1 MPLVRFCSIWNMLSI
16 VKAQYIPGRRHLRM
30 ARDTDKPL
38 KPATLSAQALGWL
51 DPATRAVAPPIH
63 PSTNYAR
70 DENYEKFEGR
80 GYTRDENPTY
90 EQLEALLTA
99 LEKGADAMVFG
110 SGMAAATTVMMAL
123 APGDHVVAPTV
134 MYFGLRNW
142 LVNVG
147 RHWGLE
153 VDFVPPG
160 DMAAL
165 SQAVQPGRTKLV
177 WIETPCNPT
186 WDVTDIAE
194 AAHIAHDAG
203 AILGVDSTVATP
215 VLTNPLQ
222 LGADV
227 VMHSGTKYLNGHGDV
242 LAGALVTARKDA
254 MWERMNYLRF
264 ENGGMLGAFEA
275 WLLLRGMR
283 TLHLR
288 VERASQSAQRIA
300 EHFNG
305 HDRVV
310 EVLYPGL
317 PVHSGHEVA
326 KRQMNGGFG
335 GMLSIRVNGGAE
347 AALTTAKALEL
358 FVSATSLGGVES
370 LVEHRATVEG
380 ADSPVPDDLLRL
392 SVGVEDAE
400 DLIADLER
408 ALAASA

>member
-1 MPLVRFCSIWNMLSI
+1 
-16 VKAQYIPGRRHLRM
+16 M
-30 ARDTDKPL
+30 ARDTDKSL

-70 DENYEKFEGR
+70 DANYEKFEGR
-80 GYTRDENPTY
+80 AYTRDENPTY

-99 LEKGADAMVFG
+99 LENGADAMVFG

-153 VDFVPPG
+153 VDFVLPG
-160 DMAAL
+160 DMDAL
-165 SQAVQPGRTKLV
+165 SEAVRPGKTKLV

-186 WDVTDIAE
+186 WVVTDIAE
-194 AAHIAHDAG
+194 AARIAHDAG
-203 AILGVDSTVATP
+203 AVLGVDSTVSTP
-215 VLTNPLQ
+215 VLTNPLT

-242 LAGALVTARKDA
+242 LAGALVTAREDA

-300 EHFNG
+300 EHFHG
-305 HDRVV
+305 HDRVSD
-310 EVLYPGL
+310 VLYPGL
-317 PVHSGHEVA
+317 PTHLGHEVA
-326 KRQMNGGFG
+326 KRQMMGGFG
-335 GMLSIRVNGGAE
+335 GMMSIRVKGGAA
-347 AALTTAKALEL
+347 AALATAKALEL

-380 ADSPVPDDLLRL
+380 PDSPVPDDLLRL
-392 SVGVEDAE
+392 SVGVEDTG
-400 DLIADLER
+400 DLIADIER
-408 ALAASA
+408 ALVASAP

>member
-1 MPLVRFCSIWNMLSI
+1 
-16 VKAQYIPGRRHLRM
+16 M
-30 ARDTDKPL
+30 ARDTDRTL
-38 KPATLSAQALGWL
+38 KLATLSAQALGWL

-90 EQLEALLTA
+90 EQLEALLAA
-99 LEKGADAMVFG
+99 LEQGEDAMVFG
-110 SGMAAATTVMMAL
+110 SGMAAATTVMLAL
-123 APGDHVVAPTV
+123 APGDHVIAPSV

-142 LVNVG
+142 LINVG
-147 RHWGLE
+147 RHWGLR

-160 DMAAL
+160 DLDAM
-165 SQAVQPGRTKLV
+165 SKAVRPGVTKLI

-186 WDVTDIAE
+186 WVVTDIA
-194 AAHIAHDAG
+194 AAARIAHDAG

-215 VLTNPLQ
+215 VLTNPLV

-242 LAGALVTARKDA
+242 LAGALVTARKDTL
-254 MWERMNYLRF
+254 WERMNYLRF

-288 VERASQSAQRIA
+288 VERSSQSAQRIA
-300 EHFNG
+300 EHFTG
-305 HDRVV
+305 HSRVKA
-310 EVLYPGL
+310 VLYPGL
-317 PVHSGHEVA
+317 ASHAGHDVA
-326 KRQMNGGFG
+326 KRQMLNGFG
-335 GMLSIRVNGGAE
+335 GMMSIRVQGGAD
-347 AALTTAKALEL
+347 AALATAKALKL

-380 ADSPVPDDLLRL
+380 PDSPVPDDLLRL
-392 SVGVEDAE
+392 SVGVEDAG
-400 DLIADLER
+400 DLIADLEQ
-408 ALAASA
+408 ALKASV

>member
-1 MPLVRFCSIWNMLSI
+1 
-16 VKAQYIPGRRHLRM
+16 M
-30 ARDTDKPL
+30 ARETDKSL

-70 DENYEKFEGR
+70 DDNYEKFAGR

-90 EQLEALLTA
+90 EQLEALLVA

-123 APGDHVVAPTV
+123 SPGDHVVAPSV

-142 LVNVG
+142 LANVG

-160 DMAAL
+160 DAEAL
-165 SQAVQPGRTKLV
+165 AHAVRPGKTKLV

-194 AAHIAHDAG
+194 AARIAHEAG

-215 VLTNPLQ
+215 VLTNPLA
-222 LGADV
+222 LGADI

-242 LAGALVTARKDA
+242 LAGALVTARKDPL
-254 MWERMNYLRF
+254 WERMHYLRF

-288 VERASQSAQRIA
+288 VERSCQSAQRIA
-300 EHFNG
+300 EHLSG
-305 HDRVV
+305 HTHVN

-317 PVHSGHEVA
+317 PSHVGHAVA
-326 KRQMNGGFG
+326 ARQMTGGFG
-335 GMLSIRVNGGAE
+335 GMMSIRVRDGAS
-347 AALTTAKALEL
+347 AALTTAKALRL

-380 ADSPVPDDLLRL
+380 PDSPVPDDLLRL
-392 SVGVEDAE
+392 SVGVEATE
-400 DLIADLER
+400 DLIADLEQ
-408 ALAASA
+408 ALAASAR

>member
-1 MPLVRFCSIWNMLSI
+1 
-16 VKAQYIPGRRHLRM
+16 M
-30 ARDTDKPL
+30 ARETDKTL

-70 DENYEKFEGR
+70 DDNYEKFEGR

-90 EQLEALLTA
+90 EQLEALLAA

-110 SGMAAATTVMMAL
+110 SGMAAATTVMLAL
-123 APGDHVVAPTV
+123 SPGDHVIAPSV

-142 LVNVG
+142 LLNVG

-153 VDFVPPG
+153 VDFVRPG
-160 DMAAL
+160 DTGAL
-165 SQAVQPGRTKLV
+165 ARAVRPGKTKLV

-186 WDVTDIAE
+186 WDVTDIA
-194 AAHIAHDAG
+194 AAARIAHGAG

-215 VLTNPLQ
+215 VLTNPLT
-222 LGADV
+222 LGADI

-242 LAGALVTARKDA
+242 LAGALVTARKDPLWA
-254 MWERMNYLRF
+254 RMHYLRF

-288 VERASQSAQRIA
+288 VERSCQSAQRIA
-300 EHFNG
+300 EHLSG
-305 HDRVV
+305 HARVV

-317 PVHSGHEVA
+317 PSHAGHAVA
-326 KRQMNGGFG
+326 ARQMTGGFG
-335 GMLSIRVNGGAE
+335 GMMSIRVKGGAE
-347 AALTTAKALEL
+347 AALTTAKALRL

-380 ADSPVPDDLLRL
+380 PDSPVPVDLLRL
-392 SVGVEDAE
+392 SVGVEDAD
-400 DLIADLER
+400 DLIADLEQ
-408 ALAASA
+408 ALAASAR